1 MTYSRTR
8 GYFLPRLG
16 NAIIIIILAVST
28 HDTVYTTMAQDAT
41 EGCDLTCHDGRKRN
55 VSASYTS
62 TYIVSF
68 SIVTL

>member
-1 MTYSRTR
+1 M
-8 GYFLPRLG
+8 
-16 NAIIIIILAVST
+16 IL
-28 HDTVYTTMAQDAT
+28 YTTMAQDAT
-41 EGCDLTCHDGRKRN
+41 DSCDLTSHDGRKRN